1 MAKKNSTLI
10 VFLVIGWVAA
20 VILGGVVI
28 YQALNK
34 PGSPSKTPVANTTT
48 DTTADTAKNTDPLDS
63 ATNTTPDTT
72 TNSTPASVAPAQS
85 LHTPASGSS
94 ERKDILNAL
103 RPAVDAYLN
112 QKVEFKVETLNV
124 KGGFAFFQGGPLTPA
139 GGKVNYSIVD
149 SAYKKALNDGM
160 ASSGDS
166 SICALLHY
174 ENGAW
179 KLVTKNIGATDVTY
193 VTWWKDY
200 SAPKEIFPYTE

>member
-72 TNSTPASVAPAQS
+72 TNNTPAPVAPAQS
-85 LHTPASGSS
+85 LHTPATGSA
-94 ERKDILNAL
+94 ERKAIMDAM
-103 RPAVDAYLN
+103 RPEIEAYLG
-112 QKVEFKVETLNV
+112 QKVVFKVDVLKV
-124 KGGFAFFQGGPLTPA
+124 KSNYAFYSGTAVTPS
-139 GGKVNYSIVD
+139 GKDLNYSLVNPD
-149 SAYKKALNDGM
+149 YKSALDAGI
-160 ASSGDS
+160 ASPG
-166 SICALLHY
+166 SIFALLRY
-174 ENGAW
+174 QNGAW
-179 KLVTKNIGATDVTY
+179 KLVTKKIGPTDVTY
-193 VTWWKDY
+193 ATWWKDY